1 MKNTRYLII
10 GAGLAGS
17 TCAYLL
23 KRAGHEV
30 LLLERLDLARKS
42 KLCAGLCTPRAIE
55 MLHLIYGF
63 EADHLFKQHL
73 TSVRCIADE
82 ITAMVGN
89 ITTKSVERRELDAF
103 AVAKYEALGGEVIDR
118 FSLRSIDPVNKVLTG
133 FVDHERALECSY
145 DVLIAAD
152 GALSTTRQLLTGKAP
167 DAILTLEADV
177 EHRGAPYTMAYE
189 SSFFGYSWYAP
200 AGERA
205 KIGCGAFRGAP
216 DLKAELDKFA
226 RFIGVEVDK
235 VRGAYIPTGSDV
247 LLHTGSCYFLGDAA
261 SLICPPSGE
270 GIYFALWSAWC
281 LFRALTTSASY
292 EALLAKT
299 CAVIR
304 REYKTRDV
312 FFNKKF
318 MELGIMA
325 ADATPYGR
333 ERAVKYALKHFA
345 SFE

>member
-23 KRAGHEV
+23 KQAGHEV
-30 LLLERLDLARKS
+30 LLLERLDLKRKS

-63 EADHLFKQHL
+63 EADRLFKQHL

-82 ITAMVGN
+82 ITAVVGN

-103 AVAKYEALGGEVIDR
+103 ALGKYREAGGEVIDR
-118 FSLRSIDPVNKVLTG
+118 FSLRSIDPVNKVVTG
-133 FVDHERALECSY
+133 FVDHERPLECSY

-152 GALSTTRQLLTGKAP
+152 GALSTVRQLLTGKAP

-189 SSFFGYSWYAP
+189 SNFFGYSWYAP
-200 AGERA
+200 AGSRA
-205 KIGCGAFRGAP
+205 KIGCGAFRGNP
-216 DLKAELDKFA
+216 DLRKELDRFA

-247 LLHTGSCYFLGDAA
+247 VLRRGSCYFLGDAA

-281 LFRALTTSASY
+281 LARALTSNASY
-292 EALLAKT
+292 EALLART

-312 FFNKKF
+312 FFNKRF

>member
-30 LLLERLDLARKS
+30 LVLERLDLKVKA

-55 MLHLIYGF
+55 TLHLIYGF

-82 ITAMVGN
+82 ITAVVGN
-89 ITTKSVERRELDAF
+89 ISTKSVERRELDAF
-103 AVAKYEALGGEVIDR
+103 AVAKYQELGGQTIDR
-118 FSLRSIDPVNKVLTG
+118 FSLRSIDPVNKVVTG
-133 FVDHERALECSY
+133 FVNHEHPFECSY

-152 GALSTTRQLLTGKAP
+152 GALSTTRQLLTGSAP
-167 DAILTLEADV
+167 DAILSLEADV

-189 SSFFGYSWYAP
+189 SGFFGYSWYAP
-200 AGERA
+200 AGGRA
-205 KIGCGAFRGAP
+205 KIGCTAFRGNP
-216 DLKAELDKFA
+216 DLRAELERFS
-226 RFIGVEVDK
+226 RFIGVEVEQ

-247 LLHTGSCYFLGDAA
+247 LLHKGSCYFLGDAA

-281 LFRALTTSASY
+281 LARALTTSASY

-304 REYKTRDV
+304 REYRTRDV
-312 FFNKKF
+312 FFNKRF
-318 MELGIMA
+318 MEFGIKA
-325 ADATPYGR
+325 ADTTPYGR

>member
-103 AVAKYEALGGEVIDR
+103 AVAKYQELGGELHR
-118 FSLRSIDPVNKVLTG
+118 PVLA
-133 FVDHERALECSY
+133 AL
-145 DVLIAAD
+145 D
-152 GALSTTRQLLTGKAP
+152 STP
-167 DAILTLEADV
+167 
-177 EHRGAPYTMAYE
+177 
-189 SSFFGYSWYAP
+189 
-200 AGERA
+200 
-205 KIGCGAFRGAP
+205 
-216 DLKAELDKFA
+216 
-226 RFIGVEVDK
+226 
-235 VRGAYIPTGSDV
+235 
-247 LLHTGSCYFLGDAA
+247 
-261 SLICPPSGE
+261 
-270 GIYFALWSAWC
+270 
-281 LFRALTTSASY
+281 
-292 EALLAKT
+292 
-299 CAVIR
+299 
-304 REYKTRDV
+304 
-312 FFNKKF
+312 
-318 MELGIMA
+318 
-325 ADATPYGR
+325 
-333 ERAVKYALKHFA
+333 
-345 SFE
+345 